1 MSPCKSTFLSFFNS
15 NSKTGK
21 TGKTAAMVICRRA
34 VRKNCCEALPISL
47 HNIHCK
53 QKIIAS
59 LDLTSQKS

>member
-1 MSPCKSTFLSFFNS
+1 
-15 NSKTGK
+15 
-21 TGKTAAMVICRRA
+21 MVICRRA